1 MIPSSLPSPPSDW
14 SSFEIPLGFLH
25 DLLPIIPEQL
35 VIHVY
40 ALAILLGIT
49 VAIVVS
55 NYRLTARG
63 AEPWIVID
71 LSIWAV
77 VFGIIGSRAWHVA
90 THPDDYFGDGKLGF
104 ALDFNNLA
112 NGSSVWAVWA
122 GGVAIFGA
130 VLFGAVGVSIACRIA
145 GLTFTAAVDAM
156 APTLLLAQAFGRLGN
171 YFNQELFG
179 LPTDLPWGLEI
190 DRPNSAI
197 PVGIPEDALFH
208 PTFLYEIIWLVAG
221 FVVLMLIENRVSLG
235 KVRSGFGS
243 FLPFWPT
250 FVRRDS
256 WYWGKMVGL
265 YAIWYGLGRVWF
277 ESIRLDPSE
286 TLFGI
291 RSNVWGALAFIL
303 AGILIIAIQTKRHP
317 GIEASVYRPGKEWD
331 PHSAVDS
338 EAIYSDEETGDGAA
352 SSTPAPATS
361 GASRK

>member
-25 DLLPIIPEQL
+25 DLIPFIPEQL

-40 ALAILLGIT
+40 ALAILLGIA
-49 VAIVVS
+49 VAIIVS

-71 LSIWAV
+71 ISIWAV
-77 VFGIIGSRAWHVA
+77 IFGIIGSRAWHVA
-90 THPDDYFGDGKLGF
+90 THPDDFFGEGKNPWNVGQP
-104 ALDFNNLA
+104 
-112 NGSSVWAVWA
+112 GSVWAVWE

-130 VLFGAVGVSIACRIA
+130 VLFGALGVYIACRIA
-145 GLTFTAAVDAM
+145 GLRFTAAVDAM

-179 LPTDLPWGLEI
+179 LPTDLPWGLQI
-190 DRPNSAI
+190 DRPNAAI
-197 PVGIPEDALFH
+197 PVGIPDDALFH
-208 PTFLYEIIWLVAG
+208 PTFLYEILWLLAG
-221 FVVLMLIENRVSLG
+221 FAILMLIENRVSFG
-235 KVRSGFGS
+235 KVRTGLGS
-243 FLPFWPT
+243 FLPVWPT
-250 FVRRDS
+250 FVRRNS
-256 WYWGKMVGL
+256 WQWGKMVGL

-317 GIEASVYRPGKEWD
+317 GIEASVYRPGKEWTPD
-331 PHSAVDS
+331 SAVDS
-338 EAIYSDEETGDGAA
+338 DEIYSDDETGDEAA